1 MSQLLRELLKF
12 GRVLTAVTIA
22 ATAGAAAQTAQGVP
36 NALQGFSQNKDE
48 PVRIDAATLEVRDKD
63 KVATFSGNVQVTQ
76 GDTVMKCKTLVV
88 FYDQEAT
95 ANANGNTNMQA
106 AQPGP
111 AGQQQIRRLEAKGG
125 VTVTQKDQTAIGDN
139 GVFDAKSN
147 TVTLNGNVVIK
158 QGPQVM
164 KGQRLVVDL
173 TTGLSHVEGG
183 VSALVQPGSLKDQ
196 NQKKDPSG
204 TNSTQNSSKSA
215 HGAPLRLN
223 GGVEDTHL
231 R

>member
-1 MSQLLRELLKF
+1 MSKLLRELLKF
-12 GRVLTAVTIA
+12 GRVLTAVMIA
-22 ATAGAAAQTAQGVP
+22 APAGAAAQTAQGVP
-36 NALQGFSQNKDE
+36 NALQGFSQNKDQ

-88 FYDQEAT
+88 FYDQEVTGSAS
-95 ANANGNTNMQA
+95 GNSNMQA

-111 AGQQQIRRLEAKGG
+111 GGQQQIRRLEAKGG

-196 NQKKDPSG
+196 KKDASS
-204 TNSTQNSSKSA
+204 TNSTQNASKSA

-223 GGVEDTHL
+223 GGVDDTHL

>member
-1 MSQLLRELLKF
+1 MSKRLRELLKF
-12 GRVLTAVTIA
+12 GCVLTAVMIA

-36 NALQGFSQNKDE
+36 NALQGFSQNKDQ

-95 ANANGNTNMQA
+95 GSANGNMQA

-111 AGQQQIRRLEAKGG
+111 GGQQQIRRLEAKGG

-196 NQKKDPSG
+196 KKDPSSA
-204 TNSTQNSSKSA
+204 NSTQNSSKSA

>member
-1 MSQLLRELLKF
+1 MSKLLRELLKF
-12 GRVLTAVTIA
+12 GRVLTAVMIA
-22 ATAGAAAQTAQGVP
+22 APAGAAAQTAQGVP
-36 NALQGFSQNKDE
+36 NALQGFSQNKDQ

-88 FYDQEAT
+88 FYDQEVTGSAS
-95 ANANGNTNMQA
+95 GNSNMQA

-111 AGQQQIRRLEAKGG
+111 GGQQQIRRLEAKGG

-196 NQKKDPSG
+196 KKDPPS
-204 TNSTQNSSKSA
+204 TNSTQNASKSA

-223 GGVEDTHL
+223 GGADDTHL